1 MSIYGSIK
9 DYLAVRKINPTVK
22 SPDSLEWYMSLGNRS
37 RICCDLKEENFG
49 WVINVCF
56 PVTADCS
63 ELEEMAK
70 MAEFVTRANFAIN
83 SGCFELDWKT
93 GEVKFRFHF
102 AISETM
108 ATYENI
114 KSIFEYISDI
124 VYTYEDAFFATLFS
138 NNDVESYVGS
148 CKPPCFP
155 VLIEYEPE
163 DNDIDE
169 DCPPDWGSDI
179 NEEDL
184 YADEDIEDDDED
196 DDIN

>member
-1 MSIYGSIK
+1 MSIYDSIEK
-9 DYLAVRKINPTVK
+9 YLAVRKISPTVK
-22 SPDSLEWYMSLGNRS
+22 SSESLEWYMSLGNRS
-37 RICCDLKEENFG
+37 RIYCDLKEENFG
-49 WVINVCF
+49 WVINMCF

-63 ELEEMAK
+63 EPEEMAK
-70 MAEFVTRANFAIN
+70 MAEFVTRANFVIN
-83 SGCFELDWKT
+83 AGCFELDWKT

-102 AISETM
+102 ALSESM

-114 KSIFEYISDI
+114 RSIFEYISGI
-124 VYTYEDAFFATLFS
+124 VYNYEDAFFATLFS
-138 NNDVESYVGS
+138 YNDVESHVGS

-155 VLIEYEPE
+155 ALTEYEPE

-184 YADEDIEDDDED
+184 YDDEDIEEDDED